1 MAGSIPVLTLL
12 GVITMTE
19 QPQQMDAQQIMQVM
33 QQKLGNVEI
42 TVHALLS
49 VLQEEGI
56 VDQEEINEKAQEIVE
71 EMQQQQAEGGVPED
85 LQDELEDDE

>member
-1 MAGSIPVLTLL
+1 MAGSIPALNLL

-19 QPQQMDAQQIMQVM
+19 QPQQMDTQQIMQVM

-71 EMQQQQAEGGVPED
+71 EMQEQQAEGGVPED
-85 LQDELEDDE
+85 LQDELEDE

>member
-1 MAGSIPVLTLL
+1 
-12 GVITMTE
+12 MTE
-19 QPQQMDAQQIMQVM
+19 QPQQMDGQQIMQVM

-71 EMQQQQAEGGVPED
+71 EMQEQQAEGGVPED
-85 LQDELEDDE
+85 LQEELEDE

>member
-1 MAGSIPVLTLL
+1 
-12 GVITMTE
+12 MTE

-71 EMQQQQAEGGVPED
+71 EMQEQQGQPAAGAPED
-85 LQDELEDDE
+85 LAEELEDDEE

>member
-1 MAGSIPVLTLL
+1 
-12 GVITMTE
+12 
-19 QPQQMDAQQIMQVM
+19 MDAQQIMQVM

-71 EMQQQQAEGGVPED
+71 EMQEQQGQPAAGAPED
-85 LQDELEDDE
+85 LAEELEDDEE